1 MATAR
6 DALHVVQV
14 LRQMCFSNL
23 SGLLG
28 AYHAS
33 VLMIYAMAR
42 HLRLKQR
49 PEHCECAGRNSLHL
63 LHARCQLLRSALCR
77 MRNVRSQP
85 IGAALECAEGIPAAR
100 EPQV

>member
-1 MATAR
+1 MQPVCHGDCAR
-6 DALHVVQV
+6 CIACCASPASDV
-14 LRQMCFSNL
+14 LLNC

-42 HLRLKQR
+42 HLHLKQR

-63 LHARCQLLRSALCR
+63 LHARCQLLRSALRR

-85 IGAALECAEGIPAAR
+85 IGAALECA
-100 EPQV
+100 